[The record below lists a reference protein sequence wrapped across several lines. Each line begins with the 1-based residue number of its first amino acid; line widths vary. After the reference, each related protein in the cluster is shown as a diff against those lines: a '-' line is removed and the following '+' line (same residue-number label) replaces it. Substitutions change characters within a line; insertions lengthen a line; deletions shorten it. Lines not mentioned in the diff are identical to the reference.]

1 MNVVLYRS
9 ESRGAANYGWLNT
22 RYTFSFANYYCP
34 SRLNFGALRVLND
47 DIVQPKMGFGTHPH
61 DNMEIITIIHEGAL
75 EHKDS
80 MGNGSVIR
88 KGEVQVMSA
97 GSGITHSEFNPSE
110 DEMVSLFQIWLFP
123 NKRNVKPRY
132 DQVSLKDEELENKWR
147 TIVSPDGAEDSM
159 QIHQDAWMLMGNF
172 DEGQTIN
179 YQLKDEKNGLFVMVV
194 EGETAVVGY
203 SLSSRDA
210 AGFTELKGPLKME
223 AKKQSRLL
231 LMEVPM
237 IELV

>member
-172 DEGQTIN
+172 DEGQMIN

-194 EGETAVVGY
+194 EGETAVDGY

>member
-1 MNVVLYRS
+1 MDVVLYKS

-61 DNMEIITIIHEGAL
+61 DNMEIITIVHEGEL

-80 MGNGSVIR
+80 MGNGSVIH

-97 GSGITHSEFNPSE
+97 GSGITHSEFNPSD

-123 NKRNVKPRY
+123 NKKNVKPRY
-132 DQVSLKDEELENKWR
+132 DQVSLKEDELDNTWR
-147 TIVSPDGAEDSM
+147 TIVSPDGADNSM
-159 QIHQDAWMLMGNF
+159 KIHQDAWMLLGNF
-172 DEGQTIN
+172 NAGQTVE
-179 YQLKDEKNGLFVMVV
+179 YQPKVSSNGIFLMVV
-194 EGETAVVGY
+194 NGEAAIENYT
-203 SLSSRDA
+203 LSKRDA
-210 AGFTELKGPLKME
+210 AGFSGVDGLLQIEIK
-223 AKKQSRLL
+223 AQSNLL
-231 LMEVPM
+231 LLEVPM
-237 IELV
+237 IELA

>member
-80 MGNGSVIR
+80 MGNGSVIH

-97 GSGITHSEFNPSE
+97 GSGITHSEFNPSD

-123 NKRNVKPRY
+123 NKKNVQPRY
-132 DQVSLKDEELENKWR
+132 DQVSLKDDELENKWR
-147 TIVSPDGAEDSM
+147 TIVSPDGSENSM

-172 DEGQTIN
+172 GPGQKIA
-179 YQLKDEKNGLFVMVV
+179 YHPKESSNGVFLMVV
-194 EGETAVVGY
+194 EGEISVDGHT
-203 SLSSRDA
+203 LSKSDA
-210 AGFTELKGPLKME
+210 AGFTGLNGVLEME
-223 AKKQSRLL
+223 VSSQSKLL
-231 LMEVPM
+231 LLEVPM